1 MKYTK
6 PLVNKESR
14 FSKAPPGYSLTQP
27 PGKWPWEKPAQFAE
41 PDGAVDAL
49 IQSIQRPEVE
59 ETIVKMFAAGI
70 SIEEVVQTMTKL
82 GFMEGKFSADVAE
95 IIQVPL
101 TIYFMGLA
109 TEAGIHDTRVF
120 NTKDGKPPRQ
130 QMLDDLTLLGIMKE
144 RNPRMAEMVTGG
156 MQKQVM
162 QEMEAEQQ
170 MMSGSFLGSTEPP
183 ESSPADMLEDMRE
196 GPEDNEEGMLS

>member
-14 FSKAPPGYSLTQP
+14 FSKAPPGYSLTQA
-27 PGKWPWEKPAQFAE
+27 PGKWPWEKPAEFAD
-41 PDGAVDAL
+41 PDSAVDAL
-49 IQSIQRPEVE
+49 IRSIQRPEVE

-70 SIEEVVQTMTKL
+70 AIEEFVQTMTKL
-82 GFMEGKFSADVAE
+82 GFMEGKFSVDVAE
-95 IIQVPL
+95 IIQIPL
-101 TIYFMGLA
+101 TIYLMGLA
-109 TEAGIHDTRVF
+109 TESGMHDTRVF
-120 NTKDGKPPRQ
+120 NTKDGKPPRKE
-130 QMLDDLTLLGIMKE
+130 MLDDLTLLGIMKD

-170 MMSGSFLGSTEPP
+170 LMGQSFLGSAVPQ
-183 ESSPADMLEDMRE
+183 E
-196 GPEDNEEGMLS
+196 GAAIEMPQDNDEGMLS